1 MSMDYK
7 NSGAPPGGG
16 KSGRLMHPFSVGLI
30 IGFALGLGLAFG
42 FALYI
47 NRSAPPFKEI
57 PAAHEE
63 LKPMAAPKS
72 ARAPDNAGAPSGS
85 TGTDGVPKPKFDFY
99 EILPGKQDSMP
110 AKPTA
115 DALAKE
121 RIFLQAGAFQ
131 NSADADNLKARLA
144 LAGIEAQIQTAQLP
158 DNKTWH
164 RVRLGPYESTEEAVG
179 VQSTLKEM
187 EIQANM
193 IRSRE

>member
-7 NSGAPPGGG
+7 KGGAGAGGG
-16 KSGRLMHPFSVGLI
+16 KSARLMHPFSVGLI

-47 NRSAPPFKEI
+47 NRSAPPFKEL
-57 PAAHEE
+57 PASHRE
-63 LKPMAAPKS
+63 LQPMEAPKG
-72 ARAPDNAGAPSGS
+72 ARATGNANASGGAA
-85 TGTDGVPKPKFDFY
+85 GTDSTPKPKFDFY
-99 EILPGKQDSMP
+99 EILPGKQDPMP
-110 AKPTA
+110 AKPVE
-115 DALAKE
+115 DAAAKE

-144 LAGIEAQIQTAQLP
+144 LAGMEAQIKTSQLP

-164 RVRLGPYESTEEAVG
+164 RVRLGPYESAEQAQVA
-179 VQSTLKEM
+179 QAALKEM

>member
-7 NSGAPPGGG
+7 KSGAATGGA

-47 NRSAPPFKEI
+47 NRTPSPFKEKEI
-57 PAAHEE
+57 PAAHKE
-63 LKPMAAPKS
+63 LQPMEAPKNARS
-72 ARAPDNAGAPSGS
+72 ADNAPSVAANADS
-85 TGTDGVPKPKFDFY
+85 TPKPKFDFY

-110 AKPTA
+110 AKPAA
-115 DALAKE
+115 DPLAKE
-121 RIFLQAGAFQ
+121 HIFLQAGAFQ

-144 LAGIEAQIQTAQLP
+144 LAGMEAQIQTAQLP

-164 RVRLGPYESTEEAVG
+164 RVRLGPYERAEEAVA

-187 EIQANM
+187 QIQANM